1 MAKYTDEELTAL
13 AKSGAVI
20 SERFHVR
27 FMESSYL
34 EYDGK
39 PGLLGAPFRGETGFG
54 AKYWST
60 TFDQLE
66 NADSDPEIISK
77 VLGLDYDQNK
87 NYSLI
92 IIDTQKTHAL
102 ADTKSIVPTYE
113 NLNNFA
119 RDELSKVFTSEQLD
133 TLLTPDFQA
142 RYSKLYSN
150 ALNSDFMKAEWD
162 TKGAVDYFKS
172 LDLNQSEYDLIKIR
186 LEMQRVIGNNH
197 HFLGNGLTKSLLEGN
212 EYGAVET
219 FNFERKLINL
229 EQFGNAI
236 DITPIIQPIKS
247 GI

>member
-27 FMESSYL
+27 FMESTYL

-119 RDELSKVFTSEQLD
+119 RDELSEKFTTEQLD
-133 TLLTPDFQA
+133 TLLTSEFQT
-142 RYSKLYSN
+142 RYNELFTD
-150 ALNSDFMKAEWD
+150 ALNSGLMEAEWD
-162 TKGAVDYFKS
+162 TEGALKYFSNLK
-172 LDLNQSEYDLIKIR
+172 LTQNKFELLEKR
-186 LEMQRVIGNNH
+186 LEMQQVIGNNQYY
-197 HFLGNGLTKSLLEGN
+197 LGNGLTKSLLDGTD
-212 EYGAVET
+212 YGAVET

-229 EQFGNAI
+229 EQFGDAI
-236 DITPIIQPIKS
+236 TITPVTTPIKG